1 MQNYIIHNLKNR
13 CYLVISILFYNRIKN
28 MYYVVKR
35 KYLCYNNLALKK
47 EKVYEY

>member
-1 MQNYIIHNLKNR
+1 MLLNE
-13 CYLVISILFYNRIKN
+13 SIYVRIKN

>member
-1 MQNYIIHNLKNR
+1 MLKYII
-13 CYLVISILFYNRIKN
+13 YNRIKN